1 MIKRIEFDELEII
14 EQLNYVNNELLKNTL
29 RKISEEIGIDRN
41 GITKR
46 LRKIG
51 YIYNTETKQYTKD
64 NSIEVQPQ
72 QNIKTRSHKAIKRDV
87 VDIKKVTQE
96 NIKEKVIPQY
106 KECISEVAA
115 TQESLLDIQGIT
127 ELLELKEQIKEVIQA
142 YKTSKSIIDV
152 TEQQELK
159 LDKTKVNGDQKC
171 RMIKIYDSVNNDWI
185 KFAKENDEFKMQDL
199 YSIALSE
206 CIEKYSK

>member
-1 MIKRIEFDELEII
+1 MKRIEFDKLEII

-46 LRKIG
+46 LKKIG
-51 YIYNTETKQYTKD
+51 YIYNAETKQYTKD
-64 NSIEVQPQ
+64 NSIEVQPY
-72 QNIKTRSHKAIKRDV
+72 QNIKTRSQKAIKHDV
-87 VDIKKVTQE
+87 VDTK
-96 NIKEKVIPQY
+96 KVIPQY
-106 KECISEVAA
+106 KECISV
-115 TQESLLDIQGIT
+115 TQESLLDINGIT

-142 YKTSKSIIDV
+142 YKTSKSIIDI
-152 TEQQELK
+152 TEPPELK
-159 LDKTKVNGDQKC
+159 LNKNKVNGEQKC
-171 RMIKIYDSVNNDWI
+171 RMIKIYESVNNDWL
-185 KFAKENDEFKMQDL
+185 KFCKENDEFKIQDL